1 MQKGGGIGFIIVFL
15 SGRVLVLNKAAF
27 LTGCRKM
34 FYVGFVDSSGAYL
47 LVAPDTLQLED
58 NGKGQR
64 GNMPI

>member
-1 MQKGGGIGFIIVFL
+1 
-15 SGRVLVLNKAAF
+15 
-27 LTGCRKM
+27 M